1 MSENRTEFIEFLKV
15 LADQTR
21 LDMLELLKD
30 EKKTSS
36 EIQKALD
43 KSQSTI
49 SQHLK
54 ALSNKNLIIFDKING
69 AKSYYIKNSNIF
81 KLLLEIKSFVIQ
93 INQEKLKNLRDLDV
107 IDTLP

>member
-81 KLLLEIKSFVIQ
+81 KLLLEIKSFVVQ

>member
-1 MSENRTEFIEFLKV
+1 MSENKTEFIEFLKV
-15 LADQTR
+15 LADYTR
-21 LDMLELLKD
+21 LEILNLLKD

-54 ALSNKNLIIFDKING
+54 TLGNKNLIIFDKVNG
-69 AKSYYIKNSNIF
+69 AKSYYIKNPNIF
-81 KLLLEIKSFVIQ
+81 KLLVEIKSFVTQ
-93 INQEKLKNLRDLDV
+93 INHEKLKDLRDLDV
-107 IDTLP
+107 IDTLS

>member
-1 MSENRTEFIEFLKV
+1 MSELKKDIIEFLKV

-21 LDMLELLKD
+21 LEILDLLYQ

-36 EIQKALD
+36 EIQSALN

-54 ALSNKNLIIFDKING
+54 VLANKNFIIFERINNI
-69 AKSYYIKNSNIF
+69 KYYKIKNSEIF
-81 KLLLEIKSFVIQ
+81 KFLVDIKDFITK
-93 INQEKLKNLRDLDV
+93 INQEKLKDLRDLDV
-107 IDTLP
+107 IDTLS

>member
-1 MSENRTEFIEFLKV
+1 MSEDKTEFIEFLKV

-21 LDMLELLKD
+21 LDMLELMRD

-36 EIQKALD
+36 EIQKALE

-54 ALSNKNLIIFDKING
+54 ALSNKNLIIFDKINN
-69 AKSYYIKNSNIF
+69 AKSYKIKNSDIF
-81 KLLLEIKSFVIQ
+81 KLLVEIKDFVTR
-93 INQEKLKNLRDLDV
+93 INQEKLKDLRDLDV
-107 IDTLP
+107 IDTLS